1 LSCLWNLEY
10 GIGKKLL
17 RLFLAIPIAPDILDA
32 LDEGIDTLREARA
45 PVRWVRR
52 EGMHLTVKFLGDT
65 ESKKIAS
72 LAQALDTVCG
82 EFEPFPISVAGIG
95 AYPSMRRPRVVW
107 AGVEEFSGTLLRLA
121 GGVEDACAQLGWPRE
136 KREFSPHVTVG
147 RVKGKIN
154 ISRLAQAV
162 GTMEDNLWG
171 TQTVNSLVLY
181 SSELKLG
188 GAVYEKVH
196 VSRLGKREPSRTAD

>member
-1 LSCLWNLEY
+1 MES
-10 GIGKKLL
+10 GIGKKPL
-17 RLFLAIPIAPDILDA
+17 RLFLALPIAPEILDS
-32 LDEGIDTLREARA
+32 LGEGVDTLRETRA
-45 PVRWVRR
+45 PVRWVRP

-65 ESKKIAS
+65 ENKKIS
-72 LAQALDTVCG
+72 YLAQALNTVCG
-82 EFEPFPISVAGIG
+82 EFEPFPMSVTGIG
-95 AYPSMRRPRVVW
+95 AYPNMRHPRVVW

-121 GGVEDACAQLGWPRE
+121 GGVEDACAKLGWPRD

-162 GTMEDNLWG
+162 GTMDDNLWG

-181 SSELKLG
+181 SSELKQEG
-188 GAVYEKVH
+188 AAVYENLH
-196 VSRLGKREPSRTAD
+196 VFRMGKHGA